1 MGEGSP
7 TCMMLL
13 SPSPSCPGDAD
24 AAAAPPAEAP
34 IWLERRCPR
43 ARPPSPPPPPPFPPP
58 GMLGARREECSA
70 TNATGG
76 PAAVPPG
83 AFALV
88 PGVTGAAPGGDLA
101 GGAPAEVEPSPR
113 PSRASRASKR
123 SSSCADFEGG
133 VRFRSCLRSWCVGA
147 NAGGLCLA
155 IRSCFSLR
163 RGPASPPA
171 PCARSVHA
179 APCSGGHYP
188 GPGGRASARP
198 EPDPPRAPSS
208 SRARARATH
217 LAAAAETVDG
227 AA

>member
-1 MGEGSP
+1 MITRGVDLKSPHASYGPKVLVLLALGERRKCLEASFVGEGSP

-24 AAAAPPAEAP
+24 AAAAPPAEAT
-34 IWLERRCPR
+34 IGLERRCPR
-43 ARPPSPPPPPPFPPP
+43 ARPPSPPRPPPFPPP

-123 SSSCADFEGG
+123 SSSCVD
-133 VRFRSCLRSWCVGA
+133 LRVG
-147 NAGGLCLA
+147 
-155 IRSCFSLR
+155 
-163 RGPASPPA
+163 
-171 PCARSVHA
+171 
-179 APCSGGHYP
+179 
-188 GPGGRASARP
+188 
-198 EPDPPRAPSS
+198 
-208 SRARARATH
+208 
-217 LAAAAETVDG
+217 
-227 AA
+227 